1 MWTCPKCGAEL
12 VQRNLSHSCG
22 AYTVAGFLDGKPE
35 RGVELFWHFVAEYE
49 KVGPIKLHPVK
60 TRVALMVDV
69 RFAAINRVG
78 KDFIDGHLW
87 LKESIDSP
95 TFYKIEHLGK
105 SDFIHR
111 FRIRDESDIDDE
123 FRSLMRLAYK
133 IGRRE
138 HLSNKGR

>member
-1 MWTCPKCGAEL
+1 MWTCPKCGGNSCNETSRTLAEPIQLL
-12 VQRNLSHSCG
+12 VSRWQAR
-22 AYTVAGFLDGKPE
+22 T
-35 RGVELFWHFVAEYE
+35 RGRTLWHFVAEYE

-123 FRSLMRLAYK
+123 FRSL
-133 IGRRE
+133 
-138 HLSNKGR
+138 